1 MTVDGE
7 TVFSKARERRFP
19 ANGELSSL
27 VEPRLGP
34 KLQWRSPG

>member
-1 MTVDGE
+1 MTIDGE

-19 ANGELSSL
+19 GDGELSSL
-27 VEPRLGP
+27 VESRLGP